1 MSKSVN
7 AATVKSAD
15 ESTVTSQAASQD
27 SKASLTTSSSDS
39 EKTNSKVD
47 VNSNTD
53 ETATSSESTSSAAKS
68 AATVSKAQNDTSAT
82 RAAVESS
89 SVSDATSASISS
101 PTEATKPANSETT
114 DNTVVATNNSSSNSS
129 VASTTSTATSSK
141 QVNVT
146 SRSDSAEST
155 TKTTVIPELPTGVSA
170 VTKNDGKLV
179 VSLPDDA
186 STTLI
191 KSVQNAF
198 ANYTEPVT
206 LETKAAD
213 AAAPAG
219 TVVVTADN
227 FLDYFK
233 LNGTATYNKGVVTF
247 TSDNPDQSGNVTLKN
262 KISTDQSFTLT
273 GQINLGN
280 KSQQAGADGLSL
292 GFHDGDTDAV
302 GMDGGSLG
310 FGGLENAFGWKADTY
325 WDSQPI
331 NNADTGYFDAD
342 PQKYHN
348 NHYNW
353 FNSSSS
359 SFGGFV
365 HTELV
370 NGKNKAITEDGT
382 NGTKDLT
389 KEIKDPNGQFKDFT
403 VSYNGTTKS
412 LTVTYDG
419 KNWNEDVS
427 NYIGDSNSLSL
438 FIAAATGTSFNL
450 QQLRNINL
458 TYVALGVTNI
468 QYVDD
473 DNNGKQVGDLVELT
487 SGNDGTAT
495 WDATVGSTVW
505 KKASIANSENYKLAV
520 GQDTSGDYTFDV
532 SDNAPIVIHLNHVH
546 SSVLPDTFN
555 GKTTAE
561 VTYSGAGENTPSKES
576 QTVTWTTDTDMVTG
590 AVTYIPNKSY
600 TQVDTPDILGY
611 TPTHNYVPAVELSA
625 TTEIPSDVETVNVNY
640 MPNTANIKINY
651 VAVDNGGNQVLISSE
666 TLEGFH
672 GEGSSYT
679 ATVPTGYHF
688 TVNTDGAA
696 QEVTKEFK
704 FNSLENQT
712 LTFFVASDEP
722 QTGNG
727 TKHYEITIHT
737 ADETK
742 AAQEKIADLIAK
754 DKEKGIIST
763 GKVSLVPTNEGVSTS
778 HELGNGTKHYEI
790 TIHTTD
796 ETKAAQ
802 EKIADLIAK
811 DKDNGIISTG
821 KVSLIPTNE
830 GVSTSHE
837 LGNGTKHYEIIVHT
851 TAEIAAAQ
859 AKIHA
864 MIAADETNGITS
876 TGKVVLAPTDDAV
889 STSHELGNGTKHYE
903 ITIHTADET
912 KAAQGKIAD
921 LIAKDKE
928 NGITSTGKVNL
939 IPTNEGVST
948 SHELGNGT
956 KHYEITIHTADETKV
971 AQEKIADLI
980 AKDKENGIIST
991 GKVSLVP
998 TNEGVSTSHE
1008 LGNGT
1013 KHYEITIHTADE
1025 TKVAQEKIADLIA
1038 KDKEKGI
1045 ISTGKVS
1052 LIPTNEGVNT
1062 SHELGNGTKHY
1073 EITIHT
1079 ADETKTA
1086 QDKIADL
1093 IAKDKDNGIIST
1105 GKVSLIP
1112 TNEGVNTSHELG
1124 NGTKHY
1130 EITIHTADETK
1141 TAQDKIADLIAK
1153 DKDNGIISTGKVS
1166 LIPTNEGVN
1175 TSHELGNGTKH
1186 YEITIHTAD
1195 ETKAAQGKIADLIA
1209 KDKENG
1215 ITSTGKVNLI
1225 PTNEGVSTSRELLNH
1240 EFLNNDKKKT
1250 AQLLINHG
1258 NEHENVIKKT
1268 VIPTVNGKEAT
1279 KNSATK
1285 SIDSSNADQN
1295 KTKVNRLPQTG
1306 EKQSAGLSELG
1317 FLAALCAL
1325 FGFTFIPKRKH
1336 QD

>member
-1 MSKSVN
+1 
-7 AATVKSAD
+7 
-15 ESTVTSQAASQD
+15 Q
-27 SKASLTTSSSDS
+27 
-39 EKTNSKVD
+39 
-47 VNSNTD
+47 
-53 ETATSSESTSSAAKS
+53 
-68 AATVSKAQNDTSAT
+68 
-82 RAAVESS
+82 
-89 SVSDATSASISS
+89 
-101 PTEATKPANSETT
+101 
-114 DNTVVATNNSSSNSS
+114 
-129 VASTTSTATSSK
+129 
-141 QVNVT
+141 
-146 SRSDSAEST
+146 
-155 TKTTVIPELPTGVSA
+155 
-170 VTKNDGKLV
+170 
-179 VSLPDDA
+179 
-186 STTLI
+186 
-191 KSVQNAF
+191 
-198 ANYTEPVT
+198 
-206 LETKAAD
+206 
-213 AAAPAG
+213 
-219 TVVVTADN
+219 
-227 FLDYFK
+227 
-233 LNGTATYNKGVVTF
+233 
-247 TSDNPDQSGNVTLKN
+247 
-262 KISTDQSFTLT
+262 
-273 GQINLGN
+273 
-280 KSQQAGADGLSL
+280 
-292 GFHDGDTDAV
+292 
-302 GMDGGSLG
+302 
-310 FGGLENAFGWKADTY
+310 
-325 WDSQPI
+325 
-331 NNADTGYFDAD
+331 
-342 PQKYHN
+342 
-348 NHYNW
+348 
-353 FNSSSS
+353 
-359 SFGGFV
+359 
-365 HTELV
+365 
-370 NGKNKAITEDGT
+370 
-382 NGTKDLT
+382 
-389 KEIKDPNGQFKDFT
+389 
-403 VSYNGTTKS
+403 
-412 LTVTYDG
+412 
-419 KNWNEDVS
+419 
-427 NYIGDSNSLSL
+427 
-438 FIAAATGTSFNL
+438 
-450 QQLRNINL
+450 
-458 TYVALGVTNI
+458 
-468 QYVDD
+468 
-473 DNNGKQVGDLVELT
+473 
-487 SGNDGTAT
+487 
-495 WDATVGSTVW
+495 
-505 KKASIANSENYKLAV
+505 
-520 GQDTSGDYTFDV
+520 
-532 SDNAPIVIHLNHVH
+532 
-546 SSVLPDTFN
+546 
-555 GKTTAE
+555 
-561 VTYSGAGENTPSKES
+561 
-576 QTVTWTTDTDMVTG
+576 
-590 AVTYIPNKSY
+590 SY

-742 AAQEKIADLIAK
+742 AAQDKINDLITK
-754 DKEKGIIST
+754 DKDNGIIST
-763 GKVSLVPTNEGVSTS
+763 GKVNLITTNEGVSTS

-790 TIHTTD
+790 TIHTAD

-802 EKIADLIAK
+802 DKINGLITK

-889 STSHELGNGTKHYE
+889 S
-903 ITIHTADET
+903 
-912 KAAQGKIAD
+912 
-921 LIAKDKE
+921 
-928 NGITSTGKVNL
+928 
-939 IPTNEGVST
+939 
-948 SHELGNGT
+948 
-956 KHYEITIHTADETKV
+956 
-971 AQEKIADLI
+971 
-980 AKDKENGIIST
+980 
-991 GKVSLVP
+991 
-998 TNEGVSTSHE
+998 
-1008 LGNGT
+1008 
-1013 KHYEITIHTADE
+1013 
-1025 TKVAQEKIADLIA
+1025 
-1038 KDKEKGI
+1038 
-1045 ISTGKVS
+1045 
-1052 LIPTNEGVNT
+1052 
-1062 SHELGNGTKHY
+1062 
-1073 EITIHT
+1073 
-1079 ADETKTA
+1079 
-1086 QDKIADL
+1086 
-1093 IAKDKDNGIIST
+1093 
-1105 GKVSLIP
+1105 
-1112 TNEGVNTSHELG
+1112 
-1124 NGTKHY
+1124 
-1130 EITIHTADETK
+1130 
-1141 TAQDKIADLIAK
+1141 
-1153 DKDNGIISTGKVS
+1153 
-1166 LIPTNEGVN
+1166 